1 MRVCVASLTWARRV
15 RGEFRSGFDD
25 RFMFYADASACVTPQ
40 AQLYFYHRWSAK
52 IFFFFCLVFL
62 TFILFRFS
70 DVERGRQWGWVFP
83 SEMQWTQTKKSPR
96 LPYSLLKYWFDHNIL
111 AHPALHRMYEQHCT
125 SIYNQIFL
133 SHKRRLC
140 TFPPACFRRTA
151 PFFFLFCTE
160 GQEIRTKAKRCREV
174 ELQPQS
180 SKVCLAR

>member
-1 MRVCVASLTWARRV
+1 MWRPWPEPEGYGGSFAQALMTGLCFMRMRQPVLPRRRNCISITTGV
-15 RGEFRSGFDD
+15 RKSSSSFVLF
-25 RFMFYADASACVTPQ
+25 
-40 AQLYFYHRWSAK
+40 
-52 IFFFFCLVFL
+52 FL

-70 DVERGRQWGWVFP
+70 DVEPGRRWGWVFP
-83 SEMQWTQTKKSPR
+83 SETQWTQTKKSPM

-160 GQEIRTKAKRCREV
+160 GQEIRTKAKRCRDV